1 MDARQTPVVV
11 FEEFL
16 APAELNWLQAYAA
29 ARERDFVQSQV
40 VAAGQEGI
48 QDSHYRRSRVLY
60 DVGGF
65 HDLLGR
71 RIMQALPV
79 IQFRLGVPPFPVTA
93 LELQLTASNDGE
105 FFRAHTDSDHGPNA
119 ARTITF
125 VYFCHREPCAFAG
138 GALRVY
144 GRDSASG
151 VDLADVGHEIQP
163 TQNSIVF
170 FPSDRLH
177 EIAVVGCPSGAF
189 LDSRMTLN
197 GWLHR

>member
-79 IQFRLGVPPFPVTA
+79 IQFRLGVAPFPVTA

-125 VYFCHREPCAFAG
+125 VYFCHREPF
-138 GALRVY
+138 
-144 GRDSASG
+144 
-151 VDLADVGHEIQP
+151 ADVGHEIQP